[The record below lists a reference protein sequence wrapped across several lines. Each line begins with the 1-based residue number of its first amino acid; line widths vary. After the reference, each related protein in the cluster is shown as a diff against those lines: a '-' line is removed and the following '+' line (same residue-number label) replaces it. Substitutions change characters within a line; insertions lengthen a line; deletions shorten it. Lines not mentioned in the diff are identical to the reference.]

1 MEKPYLP
8 TGSQGCKKGNPQ
20 PSSKRRLWFRAV
32 AASIID
38 TAINENILL
47 ALSAFTTGNY
57 RALFCTI
64 TATDFVGG
72 RESIC

>member
-1 MEKPYLP
+1 ML
-8 TGSQGCKKGNPQ
+8 
-20 PSSKRRLWFRAV
+20 LFRAIV
-32 AASIID
+32 TLKID

-47 ALSAFTTGNY
+47 ALPGFTTGKHK
-57 RALFCTI
+57 ALLCTI